1 MFRQECSFEFLRGCR
16 GGGGWLG
23 AGGTKLGGI
32 LNFRYKVNVL

>member
-16 GGGGWLG
+16 GGGGLG